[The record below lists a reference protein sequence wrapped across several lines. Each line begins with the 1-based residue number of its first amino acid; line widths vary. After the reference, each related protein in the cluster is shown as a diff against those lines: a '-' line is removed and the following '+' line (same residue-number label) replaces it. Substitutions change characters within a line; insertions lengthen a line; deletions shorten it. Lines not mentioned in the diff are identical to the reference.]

1 MARLRK
7 VLGGKM
13 NLITLEKRVRTL
25 ETTLTRQRLDNW
37 LGCRSVQPLNS
48 GAAPWVRELEE
59 LSQEARTMTDQAKNA
74 GDLRT
79 ALASIRVRCFILEL
93 AAKLRGDLD
102 ERNPTNIV
110 NVTLDSDA
118 AQRIAETYLK
128 RHKPPEGSDDD
139 YKGRVETRSVGLGLL
154 RHRAESQI

>member
-1 MARLRK
+1 M
-7 VLGGKM
+7 LGGKM

-93 AAKLRGDLD
+93 EAKLRGDLD
-102 ERNPTNIV
+102 ERSPTNI
-110 NVTLDSDA
+110 NVTLDPQTA
-118 AQRIAETYLK
+118 KRIAETYLERRK
-128 RHKPPEGSDDD
+128 QLAG
-139 YKGRVETRSVGLGLL
+139 
-154 RHRAESQI
+154 AEE